1 MAISALGVAKGM
13 VANGISTALNVAKP
27 YVQRYNQVSGF
38 EKMLNQ
44 STAYNNAW
52 SQSQAQKQMDFQQQ
66 QNQAAMNFNAE
77 EAAKNRDWQK
87 MMSDTAHQR
96 EVRDLQAAGL
106 NPVLSATGGNGAA
119 VTSGATASGVTSSG
133 AMGQTDT
140 SKNSALVQLL
150 STVLNTK
157 NNMDMANMNAKT
169 NLAVADKYNAMSK
182 YLGELNA
189 ANALQISG
197 IQASASRDVAG
208 INASASRYAADV
220 HLQAQQYSSDISA
233 ATSKI
238 VAEINSRTST
248 SNNVRDN
255 TMKKY
260 AADLQQAA
268 SNYAVDQNNK
278 NKTELQDAQQKFTE
292 YLKKYY
298 PDSVYGLGTSLGNGI
313 FGGQFYYPYSS
324 LTRGFGFGN
333 SGFGG
338 K

>member
-1 MAISALGVAKGM
+1 MAFSALGVARGM
-13 VANGISTALNVAKP
+13 ISKGISAALSVAKP
-27 YVQRYNQVSGF
+27 AVQQYNQVSGF

-44 STAYNNAW
+44 NTAYNNAW
-52 SQSQAQKQMDFQQQ
+52 SEAQAQKQMDFQRQ
-66 QNQAAMNFNAE
+66 QNQAAMDFNAA

-106 NPVLSATGGNGAA
+106 NPVLSAMGGNGAA

-140 SKNSALVQLL
+140 SKNAALVQLL
-150 STVLNTK
+150 ANVLQTK
-157 NNMDMANMNAKT
+157 NNLDIANVNAKT

-189 ANALQISG
+189 ANSLQISG
-197 IQASASRDVAG
+197 IQAAASRDAAG
-208 INASASRYAADV
+208 IAASASRYASDV
-220 HLQAQQYSSDISA
+220 HLQAQTYASDISA

-238 VAEINSRTST
+238 IAKINADASDRNSI
-248 SNNVRDN
+248 RAAGAQR
-255 TMKKY
+255 Y
-260 AADLQQAA
+260 AAELQKKA
-268 SNYAVDQNNK
+268 SAYATDQNNK
-278 NKTELQDAQQKFTE
+278 TKRELELAQQNFQE

-298 PDSVYGLGTSLGNGI
+298 PNSALGLGVSFANI
-313 FGGQFYYPYSS
+313 FTDNDYSS
-324 LTRGFGFGN
+324 PLSRRGLAGGFGL
-333 SGFGG
+333 

>member
-1 MAISALGVAKGM
+1 MAVSALGLAKG
-13 VANGISTALNVAKP
+13 AIGSGIAHFVNAAKP
-27 YVQRYNQVSGF
+27 AIKQYQQVSGV

-52 SQSQAQKQMDFQQQ
+52 SAQQAQQMMDF
-66 QNQAAMNFNAE
+66 NAQ

-119 VTSGATASGVTSSG
+119 VTSGATASG

-140 SKNSALVQLL
+140 SKNSAIVSLL
-150 STVLNTK
+150 ASVLQTK
-157 NNMDMANMNAKT
+157 NNLDIANVNAKT

-189 ANALQISG
+189 ANSLQISG
-197 IQASASRDVAG
+197 IQAAANRDAAG
-208 INASASRYAADV
+208 IAASASRYASDV

-238 VAEINSRTST
+238 IAKINSDASDRNSI
-248 SNNVRDN
+248 RAAGAQR
-255 TMKKY
+255 Y
-260 AADLQQAA
+260 AAELNKAA
-268 SNYAVDQNNK
+268 SAYATDQNNQTK
-278 NKTELQDAQQKFTE
+278 RELEIAQQNFQE

-298 PDSVYGLGTSLGNGI
+298 PNSTLGLGVSAANIYTDNN
-313 FGGQFYYPYSS
+313 YSS
-324 LTRGFGFGN
+324 PLSRRGLAGGFG
-333 SGFGG
+333 S